1 VAGPPEPR
9 TQLGQLPDAPVAVA
23 GEAWFHASYAAKP
36 HAVPLARRAIAEL
49 AASAGAAPGRVDA
62 VRLAVSEAIT
72 NAIVHGYRGRPG
84 MVHLGA
90 RVSRGRLS
98 VTVRDEGGGL
108 GPPPSRP
115 GLGIGWRLIEE
126 ACEQFAVVEHAGGI
140 ELRMQLAL
148 GDHSG

>member
-49 AASAGAAPGRVDA
+49 AASAGAAPERVDA

-84 MVHLGA
+84 MVH
-90 RVSRGRLS
+90 
-98 VTVRDEGGGL
+98 L